1 MENRNVPVAGE
12 RYRHFKNKMYQ
23 IVTIARHSETGERMV
38 VYQAL
43 YGDYGVY
50 VRPLDMF
57 MSEVD
62 HEKYPDI
69 QQKYRFER
77 VAMLTD
83 GQAEEPEQNRTAK
96 KTDGNSRYENRAAV
110 ENQRAAD
117 RTAADRTA
125 EADCQEPEGA
135 AVPDKPA
142 GAEALM
148 NFLDADTYA
157 EKLNILKG
165 MKKHIDDK
173 TVYDM
178 AVSLDIVLKEEP
190 LEEKIRDLEN
200 CLKTYARF
208 ECNRFR

>member
-1 MENRNVPVAGE
+1 MENRSVPVAGE
-12 RYRHFKNKMYQ
+12 LYRHFKNKMYQ
-23 IVTIARHSETGERMV
+23 IVTIAKHSETGERMV

-50 VRPLDMF
+50 VRPFDRF

-77 VAMLTD
+77 VTIPGD
-83 GQAEEPEQNRTAK
+83 GQAVEPEQNKTAE
-96 KTDGNSRYENRAAV
+96 KTEGDSRYENKAAV
-110 ENQRAAD
+110 ESQQPAAAD
-117 RTAADRTA
+117 M
-125 EADCQEPEGA
+125 
-135 AVPDKPA
+135 KPM
-142 GAEALM
+142 GTEALM

-157 EKLNILKG
+157 EKLNILRG
-165 MKKHIDDK
+165 MKKYIDDK
-173 TVYDM
+173 MAYDM